1 MGLSVPSLAGLYPFL
16 RRQRKKPAMRAASRP
31 TPSPTPSPTRR
42 ATLFV
47 DPPDFGAVVADA
59 KVVGTASTE
68 VALADEL
75 GTVEVADG
83 VDVWV

>member
-1 MGLSVPSLAGLYPFL
+1 M
-16 RRQRKKPAMRAASRP
+16 RRQRKKPATRAASRP
-31 TPSPTPSPTRR
+31 TPSPTPSPTPR

-47 DPPDFGAVVADA
+47 DPPPDFGAVVADA
-59 KVVGTASTE
+59 KVVGTVSTG

-83 VDVWV
+83 VDV

>member
-1 MGLSVPSLAGLYPFL
+1 M
-16 RRQRKKPAMRAASRP
+16 
-31 TPSPTPSPTRR
+31 
-42 ATLFV
+42 FV

-68 VALADEL
+68 VALADEP